1 MSGTASVARTFFS
14 GKFFPFLLAWNGNIL
29 TLRRTAHGKTVDN
42 LQYHYDGNR
51 LERLDEKVREVSRE
65 DVYEP
70 GKEETGY
77 YDYDFNENLIKD
89 SGKN

>member
-1 MSGTASVARTFFS
+1 M
-14 GKFFPFLLAWNGNIL
+14 
-29 TLRRTAHGKTVDN
+29 DN